1 MERKE
6 NVMAFLEKHMAP
18 KTREKTMKGEVF
30 TPLDIVE
37 EMLSQFPSEVW
48 SNKDLTWLDPANGIG
63 NFPIMVYFRLMDGL
77 KREIPDEKRRS
88 RHIIE
93 NMLFMNEIQSKNNR
107 LCRRVFEML
116 DPDAKP
122 NLVTRDFLRDD
133 FSKGLFGL
141 RDDFSKGLFDLRD
154 DFSKGLFSREGEEGR
169 FDIVLGNP
177 PYNQNGIRSYK
188 KGLHQEVF
196 SEEGSYKSI
205 WPQFLQKSLGL
216 LRDSESMLCFLTPC
230 SWTHLQGPV
239 ASLILS
245 KQIMSMRFYR
255 HFHPTTSREN
265 VSISLAFYLLK
276 NKESRDLTKI
286 YDSFLQRYVP
296 FDIVGYNFVPT
307 TAVSIFKK
315 VLDVTKQVGS
325 LDPFVTKSV
334 RPDPTKISR
343 TKDKQHPFTLVKTKR
358 REIEIVYSSESLF
371 PNADPKLVFTNF
383 MLGYPILDKEG
394 DMVPMSN
401 SLYLLQFYT
410 ASPYET
416 ASHTEPNGSAFRQ
429 KKSLASLKKIQQ
441 IFYTKVVCF
450 LIRHTY
456 RRQGFLDP
464 SLFVLLP
471 DLSQESVP
479 SVDLDA
485 WLYERF
491 GFSLEERGWIEQES
505 CPTLFPKEFL
515 SVSKRNHSKKNPVLK
530 RYSKQKTKKVHA

>member
-1 MERKE
+1 
-6 NVMAFLEKHMAP
+6 
-18 KTREKTMKGEVF
+18 
-30 TPLDIVE
+30 
-37 EMLSQFPSEVW
+37 
-48 SNKDLTWLDPANGIG
+48 
-63 NFPIMVYFRLMDGL
+63 
-77 KREIPDEKRRS
+77 
-88 RHIIE
+88 
-93 NMLFMNEIQSKNNR
+93 
-107 LCRRVFEML
+107 
-116 DPDAKP
+116 
-122 NLVTRDFLRDD
+122 
-133 FSKGLFGL
+133 
-141 RDDFSKGLFDLRD
+141 
-154 DFSKGLFSREGEEGR
+154 
-169 FDIVLGNP
+169 
-177 PYNQNGIRSYK
+177 
-188 KGLHQEVF
+188 
-196 SEEGSYKSI
+196 
-205 WPQFLQKSLGL
+205 
-216 LRDSESMLCFLTPC
+216 
-230 SWTHLQGPV
+230 V

-325 LDPFVTKSV
+325 LDPFVIKSV

-358 REIEIVYSSESLF
+358 REIEMLYSSESLF

-401 SLYLLQFYT
+401 SLYLLQFYFPPT
-410 ASPYET
+410 ASPENASQTPLHSVFHHTAKPYET